1 MIFILIT
8 CLCTKE
14 KSTVDMKNASIGE
27 MFRALIQNDQAMTVV
42 VAIVMIN
49 TALYIT
55 QQLVYF
61 FLKYDFS
68 PSTYQGDFTL
78 FNMVGGG
85 VRFWR

>member
-1 MIFILIT
+1 
-8 CLCTKE
+8 
-14 KSTVDMKNASIGE
+14 MKNASIGE

-68 PSTYQGDFTL
+68 PSTYQ
-78 FNMVGGG
+78 
-85 VRFWR
+85 

>member
-1 MIFILIT
+1 
-8 CLCTKE
+8 
-14 KSTVDMKNASIGE
+14 MKNASIGE

-49 TALYIT
+49 TAFYIT

-68 PSTYQGDFTL
+68 PSTYQEILRCLIWSAADA
-78 FNMVGGG
+78 
-85 VRFWR
+85 RFWR